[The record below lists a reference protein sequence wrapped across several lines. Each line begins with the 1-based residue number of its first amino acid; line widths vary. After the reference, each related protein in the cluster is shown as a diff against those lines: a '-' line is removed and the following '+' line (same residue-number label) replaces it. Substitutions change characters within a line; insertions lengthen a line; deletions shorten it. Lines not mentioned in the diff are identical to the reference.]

1 MTDHYNTF
9 AQAFQTGLE
18 KIDAAREADSA
29 DLKRVADKCLA
40 ALSITA
46 YGRALIADSDLRRS
60 LQLLESDLINW
71 IGIITDIDGSLADD
85 LDWVDDEEEEAVR
98 RFLYW
103 GRLGQVIHHFRDG
116 ALAINTPWERVV
128 RTSIRGKADKLAQ
141 EIETLITDPVVQ
153 AVYRQ
158 DTLKQAARTISSLR
172 QLHAGFEQTPFDI
185 PEDTANPFQDGNT
198 IIRRQFLLACNLLAF
213 ELFGCVRPEVLEHL
227 LEVKS
232 STAEDLGLR
241 PWPLTAAGTTLSTDS
256 RARTLRDYI
265 HADIPLAKHKAKQ
278 LEWRTRPIIEFFSSH
293 EKSREKVVRHQGD
306 ED

>member
-1 MTDHYNTF
+1 MTDRYNTF
-9 AQAFQTGLE
+9 AQAFQSGLE
-18 KIDAAREADSA
+18 RINTARESECA
-29 DLKRVADKCLA
+29 DLKRVADTCLA
-40 ALSITA
+40 ALSITG

-60 LQLLESDLINW
+60 FQLLESDLINW
-71 IGIITDIDGSLADD
+71 IGIITDIDGSLADE
-85 LDWVDDEEEEAVR
+85 LDWLDDEAEEAVR

-116 ALAINTPWERVV
+116 ALAINTPSERAV

-141 EIETLITDPVVQ
+141 EIEILIADPVVQ

-172 QLHAGFEQTPFDI
+172 QLHAGFERTPFDI
-185 PEDTANPFQDGNT
+185 PEDTANPLQDGNT

-241 PWPLTAAGTTLSTDS
+241 PWPLTAADTPLSTDS

-278 LEWRTRPIIEFFSSH
+278 LEWQTRPIIEYFASH
-293 EKSREKVVRHQGD
+293 EKSREKVVLL
-306 ED
+306 E